1 MKEVNNFMKRWPE
14 EEPFFYTK
22 VLSLFPYI
30 VGKAL
35 QKLPFPKELEKGIG
49 EGQYI
54 WGPNGTGKTVYAA
67 FMLVSEIKSEF
78 DLKNN
83 IFISSVELL
92 SKFRSS
98 YVKNSSESEIEI
110 LDRYSKANILVLDD
124 FGVEKS
130 TEWAYQMLYLLINR
144 RYENML
150 TTIFTSNLTLG
161 ELGEKLG
168 DNRIPSRI
176 QGMSKIINMAG
187 NDFRAERL

>member
-1 MKEVNNFMKRWPE
+1 MKEINNFTERWPD
-14 EEPFFYTK
+14 EPSFFYSK
-22 VLSLFPYI
+22 VLSLFPFI

-35 QKLPFPKELEKGIG
+35 QELPFPKELKKETI
-49 EGQYI
+49 EGMYI
-54 WGPNGTGKTVYAA
+54 WGPNGTGKTIYAA
-67 FMLVSEIKSEF
+67 FILVANIKRQF
-78 DLKNN
+78 DLERN

-92 SKFRSS
+92 SKFRNS
-98 YVKNSSESEIEI
+98 YSKNTSESEMEI
-110 LDRYSKANILVLDD
+110 LDKYSKVNLLVLDD

-150 TTIFTSNLTLG
+150 TTIFTSNLNLQ

-176 QGMSKIINMAG
+176 QSMCKIVNMTG
-187 NDFRAERL
+187 KDFRADKV

>member
-1 MKEVNNFMKRWPE
+1 MKEVNNFTKFWPE
-14 EEPFFYTK
+14 EDAFFFTK
-22 VLSLFPYI
+22 VLCLFPLI
-30 VGKAL
+30 IREAL
-35 QKLPFPKELEKGIG
+35 QKVPFPKELKGNI
-49 EGQYI
+49 EGKYI

-67 FMLVSEIKSEF
+67 QMMVANIKSNY
-78 DLKNN
+78 DLETN

-98 YVKNSSESEIEI
+98 YAKNSSESEIEI
-110 LDRYSKANILVLDD
+110 LDRYSKAKLLVLDD

-150 TTIFTSNLTLG
+150 TTVFTSNLDLK

-176 QGMSKIINMAG
+176 QSMGKIVNMTG
-187 NDFRAERL
+187 NDFRAER